1 MCGFCLIFVSGVLFL
16 RQKLTALKKAYADI
30 ILNTAKEAAA
40 RVIASEKKAV
50 RLQREL
56 LYTKEEA
63 LRMLL
68 RLKQTYDSKVCNIC
82 VKWGCFLSLFGFWC
96 FYFSLGFGVDEVMWI
111 CRWVLVLSLLWMWV
125 WCDLL
130 FGSDLLDIFL
140 ISLVSSLNLKPITLS
155 VSTLKP

>member
-40 RVIASEKKAV
+40 RVIVSEKKAV

-82 VKWGCFLSLFGFWC
+82 LKWGCFLSLFGFWC
-96 FYFSLGFGVDEVMWI
+96 FYLSLGFGVEEVMWI
-111 CRWVLVLSLLWMWV
+111 CRWVLLLSLLLMWV

-140 ISLVSSLNLKPITLS
+140 ISLVSPLNLMPLSLS
-155 VSTLKP
+155 VSTLKS

>member
-30 ILNTAKEAAA
+30 ILNTAKEAAV
-40 RVIASEKKAV
+40 RVIVSEKKAV

-82 VKWGCFLSLFGFWC
+82 LKWGCFLSLFGFWC
-96 FYFSLGFGVDEVMWI
+96 FYLSLGFGVDELMWI
-111 CRWVLVLSLLWMWV
+111 CRWVLLLSLLLLWV

-140 ISLVSSLNLKPITLS
+140 ILLVSSLNLKPITLS
-155 VSTLKP
+155 VSTLKS

>member
-40 RVIASEKKAV
+40 RVIVSEKKAV

-82 VKWGCFLSLFGFWC
+82 LKWGCFLSLFGFWC
-96 FYFSLGFGVDEVMWI
+96 FYLSLGFGVDEVMWI
-111 CRWVLVLSLLWMWV
+111 CRWVLLLSLLLMWV

-140 ISLVSSLNLKPITLS
+140 ISLVSPLNLKPFTLS
-155 VSTLKP
+155 VSALKS

>member
-1 MCGFCLIFVSGVLFL
+1 MIFVSGVLFL
-16 RQKLTALKKAYADI
+16 PQKLTALKKAYADI

-40 RVIASEKKAV
+40 RVIVSEKKAV

-68 RLKQTYDSKVCNIC
+68 RLKQTYDSKVCNIFL
-82 VKWGCFLSLFGFWC
+82 KWGCLLSLFGFWC
-96 FYFSLGFGVDEVMWI
+96 FSLPLGFGFDQVMWI
-111 CRWVLVLSLLWMWV
+111 CRWVLLLSLLLMWV

-140 ISLVSSLNLKPITLS
+140 ISLVSPLNLKPFTLS
-155 VSTLKP
+155 VSTLKS

>member
-40 RVIASEKKAV
+40 RVIVSEKKAV

-82 VKWGCFLSLFGFWC
+82 LKWGCFLSLFGFWC
-96 FYFSLGFGVDEVMWI
+96 FYLSLGFGVDEVMWI
-111 CRWVLVLSLLWMWV
+111 CRWVLLLSLLLMWV

-140 ISLVSSLNLKPITLS
+140 ISLVSPLNLMPLSLS
-155 VSTLKP
+155 VSTLKS

>member
-40 RVIASEKKAV
+40 RVIVSEKKAV

-82 VKWGCFLSLFGFWC
+82 LKWGCFLSLFGFWC
-96 FYFSLGFGVDEVMWI
+96 FYLSLGFGVDEIMWI
-111 CRWVLVLSLLWMWV
+111 CRWVLLLSLLLMWV

-140 ISLVSSLNLKPITLS
+140 ISLVSPLNLMPFTLS
-155 VSTLKP
+155 VSTLKS

>member
-1 MCGFCLIFVSGVLFL
+1 MIFVSGVLFL

-40 RVIASEKKAV
+40 RVIVSEKKAV

-56 LYTKEEA
+56 IYTKEEA

-68 RLKQTYDSKVCNIC
+68 RLKQTYDSKVCNIFL
-82 VKWGCFLSLFGFWC
+82 KWGCLLSLFGFWC
-96 FYFSLGFGVDEVMWI
+96 FSLPLGFGFDQVMWI
-111 CRWVLVLSLLWMWV
+111 CRWVLLLSLLLMWV

-140 ISLVSSLNLKPITLS
+140 ISLVSPLNLKPFTLF
-155 VSTLKP
+155 VSTLKS

>member
-40 RVIASEKKAV
+40 RVIVSEKKAV

-82 VKWGCFLSLFGFWC
+82 LKWGCFLSLFGFWC
-96 FYFSLGFGVDEVMWI
+96 FYLSLGFGVDEVMWI
-111 CRWVLVLSLLWMWV
+111 CRWVLLLSLLLMWV

-140 ISLVSSLNLKPITLS
+140 ISLVSPLNLMPFTLS
-155 VSTLKP
+155 VSTLKS